1 MKLIDVLK
9 AMPINQSVKVYGWNW
24 RTRQDIQRTGKRD
37 ELIQKCDWKD
47 LEVENLYA
55 NQNEIVIHVDLVG
68 V

>member
-9 AMPINQSVKVYGWNW
+9 AMPMNQSVKVYGWNW
-24 RTRQDIQRTGKRD
+24 RTKQDIQRTGKRD
-37 ELIQKCDWKD
+37 DLLQNCDWKD

-55 NQNEIVIHVDLVG
+55 NQNEIVIHVDLVE

>member
-9 AMPINQSVKVYGWNW
+9 AMPMNHSVKVYGWNW
-24 RTRQDIQRTGKRD
+24 RMKQDIQRTGKRD
-37 ELIQKCDWKD
+37 ELLQSCDWKD

-55 NQNEIVIHVDLVG
+55 NQSEIVIHVDLVE